1 MFSTKI
7 SLWLENRI
15 DFKGGLDVG
24 WDRMGKIRWGRGGYM
39 GLGERMEKE
48 TDRIESILRGSMETV
63 QRKHPQIYGG
73 NPKNVSK

>member
-1 MFSTKI
+1 
-7 SLWLENRI
+7 
-15 DFKGGLDVG
+15 
-24 WDRMGKIRWGRGGYM
+24 MGKIRWGRGGYM

-48 TDRIESILRGSMETV
+48 TDRIENILRGSMETV